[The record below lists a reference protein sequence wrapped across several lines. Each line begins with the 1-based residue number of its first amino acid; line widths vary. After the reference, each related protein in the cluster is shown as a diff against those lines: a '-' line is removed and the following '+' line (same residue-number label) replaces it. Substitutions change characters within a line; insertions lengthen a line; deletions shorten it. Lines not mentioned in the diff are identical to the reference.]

1 VEGMDTHC
9 HERAGVEA
17 REDEKKWGV
26 QGNKRVAHVL
36 RVVSK
41 IDTTFTTENTNGSKS
56 YYVEYSVE
64 KVTRG

>member
-1 VEGMDTHC
+1 MDTHC

-17 REDEKKWGV
+17 HDDEEKWGV
-26 QGNKRVAHVL
+26 HGNMGVAHVL